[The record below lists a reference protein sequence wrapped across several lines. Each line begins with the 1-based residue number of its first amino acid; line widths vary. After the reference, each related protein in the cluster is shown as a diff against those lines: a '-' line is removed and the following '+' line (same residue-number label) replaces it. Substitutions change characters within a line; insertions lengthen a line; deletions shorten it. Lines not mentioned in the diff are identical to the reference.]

1 MALKAA
7 VVTSLHHLSM
17 NTLASAKNVT
27 FPQNIDTKPSLRGS
41 KGAEHSKED
50 LFFFVGGVRSCGPFI
65 NFGSLSEKLNSK
77 WYHIFA
83 FHEYFHSAKM
93 HEFV

>member
-27 FPQNIDTKPSLRGS
+27 FPQNIDMKPSLRGS
-41 KGAEHSKED
+41 KGVEHSKED
-50 LFFFVGGVRSCGPFI
+50 LVFFCGGGEELWPI
-65 NFGSLSEKLNSK
+65 HKL
-77 WYHIFA
+77 WLPQ
-83 FHEYFHSAKM
+83 
-93 HEFV
+93 